1 MATSARP
8 ALPRPRPPHRHS
20 QVSTPTRRRPGVSD
34 GSHIAPQPSS
44 TAPTSPHRRGSS
56 MDQIW
61 PSPARPAQN
70 LARHGRAS
78 RLTNQPAAGSGRRQQ
93 RLGLEARH
101 RAHIQ
106 QQQLRGRG
114 RPRLC
119 KGRTPANTTSAGA
132 TTADVAEMGGSG
144 RRITGSVHPRR
155 GCGSPC
161 HCRLP
166 ARRRPQAQKTTR
178 ALPNRNLASRA
189 TGGSLRRR
197 RDGRCGGR
205 RELVAALGRRPS
217 RPGLER
223 RGGRFDTA
231 FCILIFYLYFHQ
243 HVQASG

>member
-1 MATSARP
+1 
-8 ALPRPRPPHRHS
+8 
-20 QVSTPTRRRPGVSD
+20 
-34 GSHIAPQPSS
+34 
-44 TAPTSPHRRGSS
+44 

-70 LARHGRAS
+70 PARLGRAS

-101 RAHIQ
+101 RAYIQ

-119 KGRTPANTTSAGA
+119 KGRTPANTTSEGA

-144 RRITGSVHPRR
+144 RRNTRSVHPRR
-155 GCGSPC
+155 GCGPPC

-178 ALPNRNLASRA
+178 ALPNRSPASKAPPSPSSRA
-189 TGGSLRRR
+189 TGGSLRRW
-197 RDGRCGGR
+197 RDRRCGGR
-205 RELVAALGRRPS
+205 QEC
-217 RPGLER
+217 
-223 RGGRFDTA
+223 GGRLRFCVNSFVA
-231 FCILIFYLYFHQ
+231 FSLIWTFN
-243 HVQASG
+243 